1 MAMLKRLRRQFSG
14 GNFGSNPRLTGSSGR
29 RLLPRLGSLNSL
41 TSADGTAKSRQAHK
55 KGGRQTGRQSSQN
68 NIEQDVYTHDAAG
81 RRTFDRLITTRQWDR
96 IEELLSTDDGR
107 DYIKSVSMLLDDADT
122 NTTTSTTTT
131 TTPAKFISIFHHI
144 VLANPPPEILSD
156 LIHLIGVSQ
165 LLCRDDIR
173 AHYAVGYGSIKLLRH
188 RATRR
193 SSNSARVTHE
203 GMAWTP
209 LHTAVAFC
217 VSEDDSTNNN
227 STGNTGNTIGT
238 YRLSDIMNNSNNNTK
253 PRVDTATVRVLLRHF
268 PALPSITCGKT
279 SITPLMI
286 EVAKGP
292 HANMRLC
299 KRMVDACPTSIL
311 ITDKENRT
319 AVEYALGGENLRLYR
334 NLHHLY
340 NDEMQKMNGLESRKR
355 MAHSLMASGSSGM
368 DLYGS
373 GSSGMD
379 LHRAAAGGHGAVG
392 DVCDVRKRRDGSL
405 TGLHSRA
412 VREAADA
419 VAQDELEEEEVVGG
433 GGGSE
438 EEEESTDQQQQLDN
452 SPKRGKMKR
461 SSSHSSS
468 RSSTSAAA

>member
-1 MAMLKRLRRQFSG
+1 M
-14 GNFGSNPRLTGSSGR
+14 
-29 RLLPRLGSLNSL
+29 
-41 TSADGTAKSRQAHK
+41 
-55 KGGRQTGRQSSQN
+55 
-68 NIEQDVYTHDAAG
+68 
-81 RRTFDRLITTRQWDR
+81 
-96 IEELLSTDDGR
+96 
-107 DYIKSVSMLLDDADT
+107 
-122 NTTTSTTTT
+122 
-131 TTPAKFISIFHHI
+131 
-144 VLANPPPEILSD
+144 
-156 LIHLIGVSQ
+156 
-165 LLCRDDIR
+165 
-173 AHYAVGYGSIKLLRH
+173 KLLRH

-227 STGNTGNTIGT
+227 NNRTGNTIGT
-238 YRLSDIMNNSNNNTK
+238 YRLSDMIHNKKK
-253 PRVDTATVRVLLRHF
+253 PRVDPTTVHVLLRHF

-299 KRMVDACPTSIL
+299 KRMDDACPTSIL
-311 ITDKENRT
+311 IADSQNRT

-419 VAQDELEEEEVVGG
+419 VAQDELEEEEVVVG

-438 EEEESTDQQQQLDN
+438 EEEESTDQQQQQQLDN
-452 SPKRGKMKR
+452 SPKGGKMKR